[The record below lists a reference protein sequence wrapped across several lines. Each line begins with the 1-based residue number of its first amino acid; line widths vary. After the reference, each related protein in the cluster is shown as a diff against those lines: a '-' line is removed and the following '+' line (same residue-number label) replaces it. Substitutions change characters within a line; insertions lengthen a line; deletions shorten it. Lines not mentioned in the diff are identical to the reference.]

1 LRSPAAGNAK
11 VVPILEVV
19 PRPTPAERY
28 DAAVEVKVDEAL
40 AVDAATIEDWVAPRQ
55 AWELTLREGTDFD
68 RPNNVEA
75 MLLFVI
81 GEQTS
86 SLTFRLDQIDRV
98 EDEGQELVLIFE
110 ERDGIAK
117 LARLTANGLGV
128 ELFHILTF
136 T

>member
-1 LRSPAAGNAK
+1 M
-11 VVPILEVV
+11 PILEVV

-28 DAAVEVKVDEAL
+28 DAAVEVRVDEAL
-40 AVDAATIEDWVAPRQ
+40 AVHAATIEDWVAPRQ
-55 AWELTLREGTDFD
+55 AWEMTLREGTEFD

-75 MLLFVI
+75 ILLFAI

-86 SLTFRLDQIDRV
+86 SLTFRLDQLDSV
-98 EDEGQELVLIFE
+98 QDLTEELVLFFE
-110 ERDGIAK
+110 ERDGIVKA
-117 LARLTANGLGV
+117 ARLTANGLDV